1 MLTLLSILCVTHNLH
16 IFTFSPVLSH
26 SCSFPKL
33 LQYQSAHHSLRTHS
47 IRYSQLLSRI
57 SYNPELCIQ
66 LCAPAT
72 VPALSAST
80 LRLITSSKPFHPP
93 RHLSP
98 CASDSAFTDILRIYK
113 FHLLTYFLTC
123 QSQETSADKYNPEIA
138 GRTAHRVYHRSH
150 T

>member
-1 MLTLLSILCVTHNLH
+1 MYDTVGVLTLLSILSITHSLH
-16 IFTFSPVLSH
+16 IYIVLSH

-47 IRYSQLLSRI
+47 IRYSQLLCRI
-57 SYNPELCIQ
+57 SYNPELCLQ

-93 RHLSP
+93 RYLP
-98 CASDSAFTDILRIYK
+98 PLASDLAFTDIVHAIN
-113 FHLLTYFLTC
+113 FTYSVICLHC
-123 QSQETSADKYNPEIA
+123 NQNIC
-138 GRTAHRVYHRSH
+138 
-150 T
+150 